1 MITVPRQHKNF
12 LVAGAKN
19 AKSHISRCS
28 VTLLLDVVFAFA
40 VPLLALNL
48 KSTSSLLRSFV
59 CKSFP
64 ASISSHL
71 LNPPLLS
78 LLFSFVLPEILGDLP
93 TVSIVIIHR

>member
-19 AKSHISRCS
+19 AKSHISRFS

-93 TVSIVIIHR
+93 TLNIVIIHR